1 VIVALKSHRRRRPMR
16 CGTPHLHPGGYLPFA
31 TFLASANLNGMLADQ
46 VMTVG
51 TYATAVLGGILLLLL
66 AIHAY
71 AWWTIRHLDR
81 SEDA

>member
-1 VIVALKSHRRRRPMR
+1 VIVSLKSHPSPPPDAVRDALPP
-16 CGTPHLHPGGYLPFA
+16 GGGYLPFA